1 MNWLFVMVSSVLVIG
16 MIIGVW
22 RGAIRIAV
30 SLVTTLVT
38 LVCVFF
44 ATPYVAGA
52 IAEYTPLDELIQ
64 KEVVSVMAGE
74 AASMV
79 ADPEGES
86 VTAEDVKRVLEAAG
100 VTEDMLA
107 QYGVSVDD
115 ILNGNI
121 TSEDLEK
128 FGVSG
133 SILDGLNGE
142 ASKEVE
148 EAINNAEIPRE
159 LQMQAIEQAELPEIF
174 KELLSVNNNDEV
186 YQELGAETFAQY
198 VGKYLAKL
206 IIHLIAF
213 LCAFVLITIVF
224 RAIVFALDIVSSLP
238 VLGFLNRLA
247 GGAVGIVGALIF
259 VWTAFLIITL
269 LYTTPAGRG
278 MYQMIETNHILKTL
292 YEYNPIMKLAM
303 LIR

>member
-52 IAEYTPLDELIQ
+52 IAEYTPLDEMIQ
-64 KEVVSVMAGE
+64 KEVVSVMADE
-74 AASMV
+74 AASMA

-86 VTAEDVKRVLEAAG
+86 VTAENVKRVLEAAG

-133 SILDGLNGE
+133 SILDGLSGE
-142 ASKEVE
+142 ASKEME

-174 KELLSVNNNDEV
+174 KELLSANNNGEV

-213 LCAFVLITIVF
+213 LCTFVLITIVF

-247 GGAVGIVGALIF
+247 GGAVGIVGALFF
-259 VWTAFLIITL
+259 VWTAFVIITL
-269 LYTTPAGRG
+269 LYTTPAGRE

>member
-1 MNWLFVMVSSVLVIG
+1 MNWLFVMVSSVLVSG

-44 ATPYVAGA
+44 VTPYVAGA
-52 IAEYTPLDELIQ
+52 IAEYTPLDEMVQ

-74 AASMV
+74 AASMA

-133 SILDGLNGE
+133 SILDGPVSYTHLT
-142 ASKEVE
+142 
-148 EAINNAEIPRE
+148 
-159 LQMQAIEQAELPEIF
+159 LP
-174 KELLSVNNNDEV
+174 
-186 YQELGAETFAQY
+186 
-198 VGKYLAKL
+198 
-206 IIHLIAF
+206 
-213 LCAFVLITIVF
+213 
-224 RAIVFALDIVSSLP
+224 
-238 VLGFLNRLA
+238 
-247 GGAVGIVGALIF
+247 
-259 VWTAFLIITL
+259 
-269 LYTTPAGRG
+269 
-278 MYQMIETNHILKTL
+278 TNS
-292 YEYNPIMKLAM
+292 
-303 LIR
+303 RV